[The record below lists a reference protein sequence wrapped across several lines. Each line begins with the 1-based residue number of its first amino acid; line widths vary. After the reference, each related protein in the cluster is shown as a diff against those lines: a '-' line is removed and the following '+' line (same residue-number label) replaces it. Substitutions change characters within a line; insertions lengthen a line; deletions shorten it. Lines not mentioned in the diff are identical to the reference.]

1 MIKNILL
8 IASCMLI
15 ISCASKQHKAEKL
28 VKSYLATHLNDPAS
42 YDAVSFGDIDTVFK
56 RYAETKQYDSIRSAN
71 IAAKQKVDKIR
82 DTLMNL
88 ITTSKMAYME
98 ALKRQMQYEADT
110 GTLSKTI
117 RSNELLFKGP
127 IKGWSI
133 AHSYHAKNAAGFIV
147 LHNAQFRLDSDL
159 TAVVSAQDG
168 R

>member
-8 IASCMLI
+8 IASCILMA
-15 ISCASKQHKAEKL
+15 SCVSKQHKAEKL
-28 VKSYLATHLNDPAS
+28 VKNYLNTHLNDPAS

-56 RYAETKQYDSIRSAN
+56 RYAETKQYDSLKAAN
-71 IAAKQKVDKIR
+71 ITAKERVDKIK

-98 ALKRQMQYEADT
+98 ALKRQMKYEADT
-110 GTLSKTI
+110 GTLSKAI

-127 IKGWSI
+127 VKGWVI
-133 AHSYHAKNAAGFIV
+133 AHSYHAKNASGAIV

-168 R
+168 K